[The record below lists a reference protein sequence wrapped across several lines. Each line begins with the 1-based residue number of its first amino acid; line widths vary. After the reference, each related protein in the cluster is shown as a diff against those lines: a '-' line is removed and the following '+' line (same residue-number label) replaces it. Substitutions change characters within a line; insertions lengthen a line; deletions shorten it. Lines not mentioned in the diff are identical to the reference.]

1 MGRKNGLRPVPGLR
15 ADFLFG
21 LVLVALGIAVAFES
35 WRMPRL
41 TELGVHP
48 MTAPGLVPG
57 LLGLVTALLGGILT
71 TRSAR
76 TGDDS
81 IAGVVGSD
89 SRNLSRQAG
98 RFALTLVL
106 CLAYAVVLV
115 GRVEFAL
122 ATGLFVF
129 AFIVLF
135 EWNSERDISGHVRAV
150 VFASVEAVI
159 VAALV
164 TVVFERIFL
173 VRLP

>member
-1 MGRKNGLRPVPGLR
+1 MPGRR
-15 ADFLFG
+15 ADLLFG
-21 LVLVALGIAVAFES
+21 VILVALGIAVAFES

-57 LLGLVTALLGGILT
+57 LLGLVTALLGSILT
-71 TRSAR
+71 IRSAR
-76 TGDDS
+76 TGVPP
-81 IAGVVGSD
+81 AGVVGGGNQD
-89 SRNLSRQAG
+89 FLRQAG
-98 RFALTLVL
+98 RFGLTLVL

-115 GRVEFAL
+115 GRVEFSL

-135 EWNSERDISGHVRAV
+135 EWDGDRKLSGHAKAV
-150 VFASVEAVI
+150 VFAGIQAVV

-164 TVVFERIFL
+164 TVVFERVFL

>member
-1 MGRKNGLRPVPGLR
+1 MPGRR
-15 ADFLFG
+15 ADVLFG

-57 LLGLVTALLGGILT
+57 LLGLVAALLGGILT
-71 TRSAR
+71 ARSAR
-76 TGDDS
+76 TGVS
-81 IAGVVGSD
+81 SPAASVERE
-89 SRNLSRQAG
+89 SREFLRQAG

-106 CLAYAVVLV
+106 CLAYAAVLI
-115 GRVEFAL
+115 GRVEFWL

-135 EWNSERDISGHVRAV
+135 EWNGEREISGHVRAV
-150 VFASVEAVI
+150 VFAGIQAV
-159 VAALV
+159 VVSALV

>member
-1 MGRKNGLRPVPGLR
+1 MPGRR

-35 WRMPRL
+35 WRMPRF

-57 LLGLVTALLGGILT
+57 LLGLVAALLGGVLT
-71 TRSAR
+71 ARSAR
-76 TGDDS
+76 TGGS
-81 IAGVVGSD
+81 SPAASVGGE
-89 SRNLSRQAG
+89 SREFLRQAG

-106 CLAYAVVLV
+106 CLAYAAVLV
-115 GRVEFAL
+115 GRVEFWL
-122 ATGLFVF
+122 ASGLFVF
-129 AFIVLF
+129 VFIVLF
-135 EWNSERDISGHVRAV
+135 EWNGERDISGHVRAV
-150 VFASVEAVI
+150 VFAGIQAVV
-159 VAALV
+159 VALLV

>member
-1 MGRKNGLRPVPGLR
+1 MSRKIGLRPEPGLR

-21 LVLVALGIAVAFES
+21 VVLVALGIAVAFES

-41 TELGVHP
+41 AELGVHP

-57 LLGLVTALLGGILT
+57 LLGLITALLGGILT
-71 TRSAR
+71 TRSTR
-76 TGDDS
+76 TSDDT
-81 IAGVVGSD
+81 IAGVVGRD
-89 SRNLSRQAG
+89 SRNFSRQAG

-106 CLAYAVVLV
+106 CLAYAAVLV
-115 GRVEFAL
+115 GRLEFSL

-135 EWNSERDISGHVRAV
+135 EWKGERDISGHVRAM
-150 VFASVEAVI
+150 VFAGIQAVI

-164 TVVFERIFL
+164 TIVFEQIFL

>member
-1 MGRKNGLRPVPGLR
+1 MPGRR
-15 ADFLFG
+15 ADLLFG
-21 LVLVALGIAVAFES
+21 VVLVALGIAVAFES

-57 LLGLVTALLGGILT
+57 LLGLVTALLGGILAA
-71 TRSAR
+71 RSAR
-76 TGDDS
+76 TGDDFA
-81 IAGVVGSD
+81 AGALGSD
-89 SRNLSRQAG
+89 SRKLLRQAG
-98 RFALTLVL
+98 RFALSLAL

-115 GRVEFAL
+115 GRVEFWV

-129 AFIVLF
+129 VFIVLF
-135 EWNSERDISGHVRAV
+135 EWNGERDISGHVRAV
-150 VFASVEAVI
+150 VFAGIQAIV

>member
-1 MGRKNGLRPVPGLR
+1 MPGRR
-15 ADFLFG
+15 ADLLFG

-76 TGDDS
+76 TGGGPP
-81 IAGVVGSD
+81 AGAVGGGSQD
-89 SRNLSRQAG
+89 FLRQAG

-115 GRVEFAL
+115 GRVEFWL

-135 EWNSERDISGHVRAV
+135 EWNGEREISGHVRAV
-150 VFASVEAVI
+150 VFAGIQAV
-159 VAALV
+159 VVSALV

>member
-1 MGRKNGLRPVPGLR
+1 MPGRR
-15 ADFLFG
+15 ADLLFG

-35 WRMPRL
+35 WRMPRF

-57 LLGLVTALLGGILT
+57 LLGLVTAMLGGILT
-71 TRSAR
+71 ARSAR
-76 TGDDS
+76 TGGS
-81 IAGVVGSD
+81 SPAASVGGE
-89 SRNLSRQAG
+89 SREFLRQAG

-106 CLAYAVVLV
+106 CLAYAAVLI
-115 GRVEFAL
+115 GRVEFWL

-135 EWNSERDISGHVRAV
+135 EWSGEREISGHVRAV
-150 VFASVEAVI
+150 VFAGIQAV
-159 VAALV
+159 VVSALV

>member
-1 MGRKNGLRPVPGLR
+1 MPGRR
-15 ADFLFG
+15 ADLLFG
-21 LVLVALGIAVAFES
+21 VVLVALGITVAFES

-57 LLGLVTALLGGILT
+57 LLGLVTALLGSILAA
-71 TRSAR
+71 RSVR
-76 TGDDS
+76 TGNDS
-81 IAGVVGSD
+81 MASVLGSD
-89 SRNLSRQAG
+89 SRNLTRQAG

-115 GRVEFAL
+115 GRVEFWL

-129 AFIVLF
+129 TFIVLF
-135 EWNSERDISGHVRAV
+135 EWNGERDTSGHVRAF
-150 VFASVEAVI
+150 VFAGIQAV
-159 VAALV
+159 VVSALV

>member
-1 MGRKNGLRPVPGLR
+1 MPGRR
-15 ADFLFG
+15 ADLLFG

-71 TRSAR
+71 TRSVR
-76 TGDDS
+76 TQG
-81 IAGVVGSD
+81 GVPEGKIGTESQD
-89 SRNLSRQAG
+89 FSRQAG

-115 GRVEFAL
+115 GRVEFWL

-129 AFIVLF
+129 AFILLF
-135 EWNSERDISGHVRAV
+135 EWSGERDTSGHVRAV
-150 VFASVEAVI
+150 VFAGVQAVV